1 MDRTN
6 RADVHAE
13 QRPFRSTRGGT
24 VHGADDEQFLEVLD
38 EDECLRLLRTAVI
51 GRLAFTEGALPAIQP
66 VSFLVDGGRIL
77 IPTRFGSKVAAASRG
92 AVVAFEVD
100 EFDPVD
106 HTGWNV
112 TVVGPSRVIA
122 DPAEVAGLDALGAR
136 PWAPADRYC
145 YIAIP
150 IRLVRGRRVSRRP
163 NMAAGAAAH
172 APAGAVTSPV

>member
-1 MDRTN
+1 MN

-13 QRPFRSTRGGT
+13 QRPFCSTRGGT
-24 VHGADDEQFLEVLD
+24 VHGAEDEQYLEVLD

-51 GRLAFTEGALPAIQP
+51 GRLAFTEEALPAIQP

-100 EFDPVD
+100 EFDPGD

-122 DPAEVAGLDALGAR
+122 DPAEVAGLDDLGAR
-136 PWAPADRYC
+136 PWVPAERSC

-150 IRLVRGRRVSRRP
+150 IRLVRGRRVTRRP
-163 NMAAGAAAH
+163 ELDAGAAAH
-172 APAGAVTSPV
+172 AAPAAVTTAV